1 MKSQPAVL
9 ITQSAVA
16 SIAREACRSVDG
28 LETGGILLGTDDGGV
43 IVIKHAGDPGPEAKR
58 SERAFVRD
66 NDHARRLAN
75 EVWVLDGSQWIGEW
89 HTHPNLELIPSSL
102 DLNSYFRHL
111 RDPELGLERFVA
123 IIVGVGSDVG
133 VVASAWTIDS
143 SSASMVELNELAD
156 EGSGE

>member
-28 LETGGILLGTDDGGV
+28 LETGGILLGTDDGDV
-43 IVIKHAGDPGPEAKR
+43 IVIKHAGDPGPKAKR
-58 SERAFVRD
+58 SERAFLRD

-75 EVWVLDGSQWIGEW
+75 EAWVLDGSQWIGEW
-89 HTHPNLELIPSSL
+89 HTHPNLELVPSSL
-102 DLNSYFRHL
+102 DLSSYLRHI
-111 RDPELGLERFVA
+111 RDPELCLERFVA

-133 VVASAWTIDS
+133 VVATAWTIDL